1 MEDDKA
7 YFEEDEDEDAE
18 EESLMDDEGNP
29 LLYLEDWEYSETE
42 ANYIQAY
49 HSAYRD
55 VRKELQ
61 RRRNTRGYTKRDN
74 YNRPFGGKRTF
85 QKGKWNKGS
94 KSKFNRKGKSDD
106 GGFKGSMGDLQ
117 NRTRCFNCN
126 EMGHFARDCPLKTS
140 STTSSSKV
148 SPTRPSRPSFL
159 VLTLPICLQ
168 SLCTTASLGD
178 LLYLQEFDAGQA
190 RPWWTPRP
198 RTL

>member
-1 MEDDKA
+1 MLRPLDRPEALARPDHAGVRPRGA
-7 YFEEDEDEDAE
+7 YFTSPE
-18 EESLMDDEGNP
+18 N
-29 LLYLEDWEYSETE
+29 
-42 ANYIQAY
+42 
-49 HSAYRD
+49 SAYRD
-55 VRKELQ
+55 VKKELQ
-61 RRRNTRGYTKRDN
+61 RRRNERGYTKRDN

-94 KSKFNRKGKSDD
+94 KSKLNRKGKSND

-140 STTSSSKV
+140 STTSSSKG
-148 SPTRPSRPSFL
+148 SPTRPSGPSFL
-159 VLTLPICLQ
+159 VPTLPMPLQ
-168 SLCTTASLGD
+168 SSCTTTSLGD
-178 LLYLQEFDAGQA
+178 LLYLQEFDAGRA